1 MDPEG
6 PARPLPLAA
15 RPAPGE
21 LQQET
26 SRCEDTALGSAGQ
39 DTEEQCSPLR
49 AAQSWGLQQRGPLE
63 GVPAQGWGWLI

>member
-21 LQQET
+21 LQQE
-26 SRCEDTALGSAGQ
+26 RFGCEDTALGSAGQ
-39 DTEEQCSPLR
+39 DTEEQSCPVRVPR
-49 AAQSWGLQQRGPLE
+49 AGAASS
-63 GVPAQGWGWLI
+63 GV